1 MLNEY
6 HFQRMLITGLL
17 LQQDAELVR
26 EMTIGYPPQREEKT

>member
-6 HFQRMLITGLL
+6 HFQRMLISSVL
-17 LQQDAELVR
+17 LQLDAELVR